1 MAFDLLTTSG
11 INSLVNSF
19 ASNEIQKRVY
29 PLNTR
34 KSKYTN
40 ISNAYSTLLTK
51 VDALKSKAYMLKATG
66 TSSVFAVKK
75 ATSSNTTAVTVTA
88 GSASQQGAFSLRVNQ
103 LAKNDLLI
111 SLDKNS
117 NDFSGITA
125 PGEFTFAIKSGD
137 GEGGQF
143 VSNVKVELNAS
154 DFTNGNISF
163 NALASKISKAI
174 NDDKAVVTSNSVT
187 GNSASSGAFNL
198 NLNGTTTVINY
209 SSGFYEEV
217 IDSIISQVNNLSGI
231 KAEKVANGSNLNVK
245 FTVTDSSKY
254 LSINGD
260 TGGIVSELGI
270 AVNKEKGASGLV
282 SATSFVPANG
292 LTQISLTAKNSGIG
306 FKIEEVSDITGS
318 LLAEFGLNLGSTR
331 TSFVQNGSGSDT
343 PGFVYNL
350 STLNSKIVFNGLN
363 IERSSNTVNDLVS
376 GVSINL
382 KSVLTPEENDVTV
395 DIANDV
401 SSVKSKIDEFITSF
415 NELYNYLKSNSSSSN
430 GSRGILVG
438 DVSASSLNRLLSSL
452 AYTSV
457 AGISSSSINSLSK
470 LGITFNVNS
479 GLSITDSNQ
488 LTDAINSNVDE
499 VEQLFTSDNG
509 VAASLFASLES
520 YSGYS
525 GSLAKQKS
533 SADENIKS
541 INDSITKVQNKIDK
555 ESNIL
560 RNRYIELQS
569 QLSMLLS
576 SAGSY
581 GNNLFE

>member
-88 GSASQQGAFSLRVNQ
+88 GSAAQQGAFSLRVNQ

-163 NALASKISKAI
+163 SALASKISKAI

-209 SSGFYEEV
+209 SSGSYEEV

-292 LTQISLTAKNSGIG
+292 LTQISLTAKNSGTG

-363 IERSSNTVNDLVS
+363 IERSSNTINDLVS

-395 DIANDV
+395 DVANDV

-479 GLSITDSNQ
+479 GLTITDSNQ